1 MYLYEMERQSVKQ
14 NPALERTAL
23 LFRRPAELKATQ
35 TAVAQVLRAVTSD
48 APVNHKLMVL
58 ARDPVL
64 LLRFARTHGIHKS
77 RDGARSLDI
86 LAALNRSSI
95 SELRSFVTQTVS
107 GGYVGM
113 NAPTNLIDQERMNLH
128 GFFVGLAA
136 FAYVGH
142 STTTELNASEMMAF
156 GATHDVPIVALAK
169 MQPDMYL
176 NVCQFAIKCATNFAT
191 AFQCIHPTSLHA
203 MAGNAVVSW
212 RLEESLASAWKA
224 FDDNS
229 VLEFDEVRYVLRVA
243 DWMATELGFDWEPW
257 RPPTTLPDPIKKW
270 YESTQDVWEQAA
282 MTTLALCKPLAT
294 GLAA

>member
-1 MYLYEMERQSVKQ
+1 MERQSVKQ

-113 NAPTNLIDQERMNLH
+113 N
-128 GFFVGLAA
+128 AA